1 MTLTQPP
8 TAREIFVGRLWMVVK
23 ITVLAVISALAGIG
37 ALAVWGALEGYLS
50 VKAVLLF
57 AAIGAAIG
65 LSLFGPD
72 IAVVTIRRGAV
83 AKPA

>member
-1 MTLTQPP
+1 
-8 TAREIFVGRLWMVVK
+8 MVVK

-57 AAIGAAIG
+57 AAIAAIG